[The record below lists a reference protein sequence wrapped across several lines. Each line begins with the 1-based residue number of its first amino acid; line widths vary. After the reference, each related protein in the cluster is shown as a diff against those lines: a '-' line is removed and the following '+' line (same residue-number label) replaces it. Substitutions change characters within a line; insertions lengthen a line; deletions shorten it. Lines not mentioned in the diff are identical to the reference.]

1 MALNNYGRAL
11 GQLATESVKGSVK
24 GFAMGIKGAA
34 MSEMPGLTAL
44 VGLSRDVTGRANQLG
59 NASAIDA
66 SVKEQRPNNI
76 ISIEMVRQLRS
87 INNNVLQQTRISAL
101 QANNAK
107 QTAMFAEEQE
117 REKAQR
123 DKELLD
129 AIKGLKGGGGA
140 GKALGSGGAGA
151 GGKGFLGSLVD
162 MLQTASLLEALGV
175 LGVFR
180 ICISF

>member
-11 GQLATESVKGSVK
+11 GQLAKESVKGSVK
-24 GFAMGIKGAA
+24 GFTMGIKGAA

-44 VGLSRDVTGRANQLG
+44 AGLSREVKGRANQLG

-66 SVKEQRPNNI
+66 SVKEQKTNNI

-117 REKAQR
+117 REKTQR

-129 AIKGLKGGGGA
+129 AIKSLK
-140 GKALGSGGAGA
+140 GGAGA
-151 GGKGFLGSLVD
+151 GGALGS
-162 MLQTASLLEALGV
+162 AGAGAGGGKGLL
-175 LGVFR
+175 R
-180 ICISF
+180 HTI

>member
-1 MALNNYGRAL
+1 MALNNYGKAL

-44 VGLSRDVTGRANQLG
+44 MGLSREVKSRADKLG
-59 NASAIDA
+59 EASAIDA
-66 SVKEQRPNNI
+66 SVKEQRTNNV

-107 QTAMFAEEQE
+107 QTAMFAEEAE
-117 REKAQR
+117 RRNPSNQY
-123 DKELLD
+123 DI
-129 AIKGLKGGGGA
+129 IKPYSYKH
-140 GKALGSGGAGA
+140 
-151 GGKGFLGSLVD
+151 
-162 MLQTASLLEALGV
+162 
-175 LGVFR
+175 
-180 ICISF
+180 